1 MTGNL
6 HPAKLTH
13 SFLRTLMVTD
23 FSYPGSHP
31 CPLVNTNWVRGWQ
44 DTSSGTS
51 EDPEESLRK
60 GQWGGGGKT
69 GKDNKHQAFEGQE
82 K

>member
-51 EDPEESLRK
+51 EDSGESLRK
-60 GQWGGGGKT
+60 GQWWDQT
-69 GKDNKHQAFEGQE
+69 GKENMHHAFEGQE